1 MFCEKKRLKIA
12 GLEEDKNKLVKE
24 KGDGWVYE
32 TGFFSLGFQVT
43 VFLFLKTMEQLTD
56 HHYETL
62 TVPDDPAANCIYAR
76 LGQKSSVLLHRST
89 EEYPN
94 SVQVRWGGIR

>member
-1 MFCEKKRLKIA
+1 
-12 GLEEDKNKLVKE
+12 
-24 KGDGWVYE
+24 
-32 TGFFSLGFQVT
+32 
-43 VFLFLKTMEQLTD
+43 MEQLTD

-76 LGQKSSVLLHRST
+76 LGQKSSVLLHRSA

-94 SVQVRWGGIR
+94 SVQVSEMKVASGGENEELCSLTPLGTCWKSETSVCGSLGSARVQDSFWT